1 MTPFFT
7 YLHLVFKG
15 GILGV
20 EREIL
25 RGLRK
30 WFCITMKMTENW
42 KGNKKKMK
50 MHSFIQQIFVKKLPL
65 SGVFLGTGDK
75 VLKKTG

>member
-1 MTPFFT
+1 
-7 YLHLVFKG
+7 
-15 GILGV
+15 
-20 EREIL
+20 
-25 RGLRK
+25 
-30 WFCITMKMTENW
+30 MKMTENW

-65 SGVFLGTGDK
+65 LGVFLGTGDK